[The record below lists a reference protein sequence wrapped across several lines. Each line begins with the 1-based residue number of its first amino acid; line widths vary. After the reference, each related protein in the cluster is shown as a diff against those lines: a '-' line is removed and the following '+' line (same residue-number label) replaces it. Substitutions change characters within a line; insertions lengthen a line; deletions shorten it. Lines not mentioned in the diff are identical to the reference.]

1 MALER
6 KRELA
11 RMCAELTEDL
21 PGKLGQLGGYM
32 VARMERANCGDAD
45 EARRAECAILGMTE
59 ALTILGIPVRK
70 ANREPDGQYTYV
82 EIGGQSFSVKT
93 CDTD

>member
-1 MALER
+1 MER

-11 RMCAELTEDL
+11 HLCAELTDDL

-32 VARMERANCGDAD
+32 VERMEQANRGDAD
-45 EARRAECAILGMTE
+45 EVRRAESVLLGMTE

-70 ANREPDGQYTYV
+70 ANRERDGQYTYV